1 MKVCVIGAGA
11 IGGLMG
17 AKLALA
23 GEEITFVEREGPH
36 LAAINKN
43 GLKLLMHDGEE
54 LVVRDFRAIADMD
67 KAGTQDIVIIAV
79 KAYQIPSIAAKM
91 RVLFEPSTVV
101 ITIQN
106 GLPWWYFHKHGGEF
120 EGRRIHAVDPTGEI
134 DANIEPEQ
142 IIGCVAYPAAEMVSP
157 GIIKHVEG
165 NRFPVG
171 ELDGS
176 HSDRVERISQTFC
189 KAGFKSF
196 VLDDVR
202 SEIWLK
208 AWGNL
213 SFNPISALTHATMV
227 DICQFS
233 STRELAAQMMAEAQT
248 IANKLGVQFR
258 HTIEKRIAGAES
270 VGKHKTSMLQDVEA
284 GRELEIEAL
293 VGAVV
298 ELGKLTNTPTPHIN
312 AIYACNK
319 LLDKIMR
326 EESAGIGLK
335 NVA

>member
-1 MKVCVIGAGA
+1 
-11 IGGLMG
+11 
-17 AKLALA
+17 
-23 GEEITFVEREGPH
+23 
-36 LAAINKN
+36 
-43 GLKLLMHDGEE
+43 
-54 LVVRDFRAIADMD
+54 
-67 KAGTQDIVIIAV
+67 
-79 KAYQIPSIAAKM
+79 
-91 RVLFEPSTVV
+91 
-101 ITIQN
+101 
-106 GLPWWYFHKHGGEF
+106 
-120 EGRRIHAVDPTGEI
+120 
-134 DANIEPEQ
+134 
-142 IIGCVAYPAAEMVSP
+142 MVSP

-233 STRELAAQMMAEAQT
+233 STRELTAQMMAEAQT

-326 EESAGIGLK
+326 DESAGIGLK
-335 NVA
+335 NVT